1 MNEGILKEISNLTE
15 KDYQVIKIM
24 FCKSIEEGFDNQ
36 ESINNLCEF
45 YKIKKYAIKYAVGEN
60 FNIYVKYLKKLIT

>member
-24 FCKSIEEGFDNQ
+24 FCKSIEEGFDEQ

-45 YKIKKYAIKYAVGEN
+45 YKITKVCNKVCSRRN
-60 FNIYVKYLKKLIT
+60 F